1 VTPTHRAGL
10 ALQKE
15 LRALLPTFL
24 FTTGAVIA
32 GGLMDEKVA
41 ALVLAVF
48 CWGVVSLGAHAIGHE
63 YSYRTLALL
72 LAQPR
77 RRSWMLA
84 HKAIVLI
91 PLVLALTLVTT
102 LSLPGAGVDPLR
114 DAGAARTL
122 LLLGALSAV
131 SLAPLVAMLSRGTL
145 PATVVTLAIPGVLL
159 LIGEIVATSRYGLR
173 DPQSLWNFKLAFVR
187 SIHIFICAAAALATW
202 WQFGRLQAIDG
213 HQHVHAPTWRLWRA
227 SPPAASLARVRRPTW
242 VVFRK
247 ELHLQQLSYLVVGMY
262 VIAWVALYLTAG
274 GPSTTPRVALQPLTV
289 MYLGLLSL
297 LIGSVASAEERQL
310 GTLTSQQLLPMPAWK
325 QWAIKA
331 GTALGLALLL
341 GILLPAFLNA
351 VIPVPDDPLTVRV
364 RHELGAAL
372 VAVLVLSTLS
382 VYVSSLS
389 GSAVR
394 AMVTSI
400 PVAIGAAL
408 YGSATTNVVGR
419 IEYRAVF
426 PLTRQNREEW
436 IAAMT
441 NVQARME
448 YALLLTVV
456 VMVVLLL
463 RFAYV
468 NHRSDDRR
476 HSRTLMQ
483 AAVLIGAFT
492 VCLLSPLL
500 RWR

>member
-1 VTPTHRAGL
+1 MTSTHRTGL

-24 FTTGAVIA
+24 FTAGAVIA
-32 GGLMDEKVA
+32 GGLMDMKAA

-48 CWGVVSLGAHAIGHE
+48 CWGVVSLGAHSIGHE
-63 YSYRTLALL
+63 YSFRTLALL

-77 RRSWMLA
+77 GRSWILA

-102 LSLPGAGVDPLR
+102 LSLPGPGLDPLWS
-114 DAGAARTL
+114 AGAPRTL

-131 SLAPLVAMLSRGTL
+131 SLAPLLAMLGRGTL
-145 PATVVTLAIPGVLL
+145 PATVVTLAIPGALL
-159 LIGEIVATSRYGLR
+159 LIAELVGTSWYGLR
-173 DPQSLWNFKLAFVR
+173 DPMSVWTFKLDFVQ
-187 SIHIFICAAAALATW
+187 SIEILICAAAAIAAW
-202 WQFGRLQAIDG
+202 WQFQRLQAIDS
-213 HQHVHAPTWRLWRA
+213 HQQVHAPAWRLWRA
-227 SPPAASLARVRRPTW
+227 SPAAASPVRVRRATW

-262 VIAWVALYLTAG
+262 VIAWVALWLTAG

-310 GTLTSQQLLPMPAWK
+310 GTLTSQQLLPMAAWK

-341 GILLPAFLNA
+341 GILLPVFLNA
-351 VIPVPDDPLTVRV
+351 VVPVPDDPLAVRLL
-364 RHELGAAL
+364 HELRRAL

-382 VYVSSLS
+382 IYVSSLS

-400 PVAIGAAL
+400 PVATGIAL
-408 YGSATTNVVGR
+408 YAGETTAAVGR
-419 IEYRAVF
+419 IAYGSVF
-426 PLTRQNREEW
+426 QLTRQNREEW
-436 IAAMT
+436 VATNM

-448 YALLLTVV
+448 YALVLSVV

-468 NHRSDDRR
+468 NHRSDDRQ
-476 HSRTLMQ
+476 HSRTLTQ
-483 AAVLIGAFT
+483 AAVLFT
-492 VCLLSPLL
+492 ALTLCLLSPLL
-500 RWR
+500 SWR